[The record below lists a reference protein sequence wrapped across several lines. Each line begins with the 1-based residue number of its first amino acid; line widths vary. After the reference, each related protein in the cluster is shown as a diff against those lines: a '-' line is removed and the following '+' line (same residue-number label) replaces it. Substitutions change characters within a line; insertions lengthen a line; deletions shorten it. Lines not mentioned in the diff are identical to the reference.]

1 MKSSLNIP
9 KRLFDI
15 KSLRQ
20 KCDTFSK
27 GANHM
32 FGGNRG
38 YIESC
43 VVSL

>member
-27 GANHM
+27 GAGHV
-32 FGGNRG
+32 FGNRG
-38 YIESC
+38 YVESC